1 MALNKIDLN
10 TVRKKRNQ
18 ILKELVD
25 PKSCEA
31 FASGATLST
40 NWQTYRQSLLDITD
54 QDVEIIQDLTW
65 PEPPQDLI

>member
-10 TVRKKRNQ
+10 TVRKKRSQ

-31 FASGATLST
+31 FASGTTLST
-40 NWQTYRQSLLDITD
+40 NWQTFRQSLLDITD
-54 QDVEIIQDLTW
+54 QDVETIQDLTW
-65 PEPPQDLI
+65 PTKPE

>member
-31 FASGATLST
+31 FASGQNLSDQWKT
-40 NWQTYRQSLLDITD
+40 FRQELLDITKQESD
-54 QDVEIIQDLTW
+54 SIESLVW
-65 PEPPQDLI
+65 PTAPQ